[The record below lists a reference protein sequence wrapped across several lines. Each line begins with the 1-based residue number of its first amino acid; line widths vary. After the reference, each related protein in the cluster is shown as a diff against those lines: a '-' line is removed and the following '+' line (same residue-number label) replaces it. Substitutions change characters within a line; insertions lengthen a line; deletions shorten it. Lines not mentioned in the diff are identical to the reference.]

1 MQSEGDKK
9 PWYRQPLV
17 WLVIFFPATAVIF
30 GISLLILSI
39 SIDDGVVVDDYYKKG
54 KEINRVLTR
63 DKKAEEMGIR
73 GVSVYAAENR
83 RFSVTLASSSG
94 VSMDD
99 MDIQLTLLHA
109 TRGGM
114 DISVPLDLSN
124 EPGLYQV
131 TLNTALA
138 LGPWHVQIGNEDW
151 RVHGRIHIPDSYTS
165 PLSAR

>member
-1 MQSEGDKK
+1 
-9 PWYRQPLV
+9 
-17 WLVIFFPATAVIF
+17 
-30 GISLLILSI
+30 
-39 SIDDGVVVDDYYKKG
+39 
-54 KEINRVLTR
+54 
-63 DKKAEEMGIR
+63 MGIR

-83 RFSVTLASSSG
+83 RFSVTLASSRGASL
-94 VSMDD
+94 DD
-99 MDIQLTLLHA
+99 LDVQLTLLHA

-124 EPGLYQV
+124 ESGLYQV
-131 TLNTALA
+131 TLDRGLA